1 MDTIVLLHI
10 FLILFN
16 LFLYNLLIYRP
27 FWVTLFVTVS
37 VKDEQREST
46 WKWRREKGQ
55 AGSHDTLARATVSP
69 PQPIT
74 TKLPLFS
81 ASVRAEGILARA
93 EMTAREGQKERKKEK
108 EGERQREREPNQA
121 YISPFV
127 SPLPIPHVN
136 VSLPLRCWS
145 SSKTDLS
152 TGKHTHTHTC
162 IKSVFMLRS

>member
-1 MDTIVLLHI
+1 MNRGRAHESGGERKDKQGVTILWHVLQ
-10 FLILFN
+10 
-16 LFLYNLLIYRP
+16 
-27 FWVTLFVTVS
+27 S
-37 VKDEQREST
+37 
-46 WKWRREKGQ
+46 
-55 AGSHDTLARATVSP
+55 AP

-136 VSLPLRCWS
+136 VSLPLRC
-145 SSKTDLS
+145 
-152 TGKHTHTHTC
+152 
-162 IKSVFMLRS
+162 